1 MRVREP
7 GEVCEGLWCLG
18 RLESDVYYLDGGE
31 EAMLI
36 SGGLSYLAP
45 LLVEQMAQFGL
56 AEEKI
61 NKLLILHSH
70 FDHVGVVPFFKRRLP
85 QMQVL
90 ASPRAWQILA
100 KPQAIETVNQFS
112 RAAAQ
117 MYGPPDLYQR
127 FDLDWSPEIS
137 GQAVSEGEVI
147 SVGPHEVQII
157 EVPGHSSCSIAAY
170 VPALQALL
178 PSDAGGIPHAETIV
192 AAGNSNF
199 TQYQQ
204 SLHKLRPLAVD
215 YLCADHFGYVAGE
228 EAGGYLERSIE
239 AAAQERAR
247 LEEILRRV
255 GEPEAAAR
263 QMTEEFFA
271 ANPDYFLPRQIFEGV
286 SRQKMRHLASC
297 LASPA

>member
-1 MRVREP
+1 MREP
-7 GEVCEGLWCLG
+7 GKVCDGLWCLG
-18 RLESDVYYLDGGE
+18 RLESNVYYLDGGQ

-36 SGGLSYLAP
+36 SGGLTYLAP
-45 LLVEQMAQFGL
+45 LLLEQMACFGL

-61 NKLLILHSH
+61 SKLLILHSH

-85 QMQVL
+85 GMQVF

-100 KPQAIETVNQFS
+100 KPQAVATVNQFS

-127 FDLDWSPEIS
+127 YDLDWPAELG
-137 GQAVSEGEVI
+137 GQAVSDGEVI
-147 SVGPHEVQII
+147 SVGPYQVQII

-170 VPALQALL
+170 VPALKALL

-204 SLHKLRPLAVD
+204 SLHKLKPLAVD

-247 LEEILRRV
+247 LEVILREV
-255 GEPEAAAR
+255 GEPEDAAR
-263 QMTEEFFA
+263 QMTEQFFA
-271 ANPDYFLPRQIFEGV
+271 ENPDYFLPRQIFEGV
-286 SRQKMRHLASC
+286 ARQKMRHLASC
-297 LASPA
+297 LAQQD